1 MNLHGEHLVLPND
14 EHNQALV
21 ANVHP
26 SNWVNP
32 EPTGRYNIVVIG
44 AGTAG
49 LITAVIAAS
58 LGAKVALIE
67 RGSEVGGGDHRSR
80 IATVARIVQCGQ
92 FPDGRPPALREG
104 SVPCRHARQAHIQH
118 FAA

>member
-1 MNLHGEHLVLPND
+1 MSQHEEGLVLPND
-14 EHNQALV
+14 EHNRTLIG
-21 ANVHP
+21 NVHP

-58 LGAKVALIE
+58 LGAKVALVENI
-67 RGSEVGGGDHRSR
+67 
-80 IATVARIVQCGQ
+80 
-92 FPDGRPPALREG
+92 
-104 SVPCRHARQAHIQH
+104 
-118 FAA
+118 